1 MCRGDSNKPLSVE
14 VLENKGVSY
23 VATGENSTA
32 VAVRKGAPRDDL
44 VLKFLAAEQ
53 VRCAVSILVLMLL
66 FRCMWQ

>member
-14 VLENKGVSY
+14 VLENKGLSY

-32 VAVRKGAPRDDL
+32 VVVRKGAPRDDL

-53 VRCAVSILVLMLL
+53 VRCLDFVLILLS
-66 FRCMWQ
+66 RCMRQ

>member
-14 VLENKGVSY
+14 VLEKKGLSY

-32 VAVRKGAPRDDL
+32 VVVRKGAPRDDL

-53 VRCAVSILVLMLL
+53 VRCLDFVLILLS
-66 FRCMWQ
+66 RCMRQ